1 MGTGGGWG
9 RRGPVMLPGGGRG
22 GAARGMWW
30 PRANPR
36 ALFRDETRH
45 ISYGRALVK
54 ALIEDDPA
62 NLDTI
67 QAWQDE
73 SLRLF
78 AEVARGGE
86 RQAWWEGFLASYY
99 KIAVPMGLRPTVV

>member
-1 MGTGGGWG
+1 
-9 RRGPVMLPGGGRG
+9 MLSAVNHR
-22 GAARGMWW
+22 ARI
-30 PRANPR
+30 
-36 ALFRDETRH
+36 RDETRH

-86 RQAWWEGFLASYY
+86 RQTWWEGFLASYY
-99 KIAVPMGLRPTVV
+99 KIAVPMGLRPTVF